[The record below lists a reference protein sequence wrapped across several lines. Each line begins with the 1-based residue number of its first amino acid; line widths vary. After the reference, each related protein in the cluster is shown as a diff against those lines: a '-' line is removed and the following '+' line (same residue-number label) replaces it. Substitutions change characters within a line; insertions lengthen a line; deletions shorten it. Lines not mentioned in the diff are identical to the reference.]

1 MSEGM
6 AQVRQGLVLEQK
18 DRAAVDAELAA
29 SVKEARVWVER
40 EATAREKGDMTL
52 SRNLS
57 TAREAVEEA
66 VKASE
71 ALEQRVNT
79 TLQNQQTVVQQL
91 QQFVSEEAEAKE
103 GNFRS
108 LSERVR
114 EEVLKQGDG
123 DHSQTREGLAKVVE
137 ALQQERR
144 ARSEGDNK
152 LREDCRDA
160 VQKEMRARLERDSK
174 FREELDRE
182 AKSRGESIEVIEL
195 AIAECRHGLESHTH
209 ELHVE
214 PGAEQD
220 SGLSQQRAPQQQ
232 GYPGGSLD
240 LQGQMP
246 SGDDQ
251 SGASEAPF
259 SPASGGGNME
269 RFMPSSPAGGGAGMA
284 RRAS

>member
-1 MSEGM
+1 MSI
-6 AQVRQGLVLEQK
+6 
-18 DRAAVDAELAA
+18 
-29 SVKEARVWVER
+29 
-40 EATAREKGDMTL
+40 
-52 SRNLS
+52 SRNLN

-66 VKASE
+66 VKSQE
-71 ALEQRVNT
+71 ILEQRVNAA
-79 TLQNQQTVVQQL
+79 LQQHQSVVTNIQQTLMEQQDKDMDVGAISAKVQDEIMHT
-91 QQFVSEEAEAKE
+91 V
-103 GNFRS
+103 
-108 LSERVR
+108 
-114 EEVLKQGDG
+114 GDELR
-123 DHSQTREGLAKVVE
+123 QTRDGLAKVVE

-144 ARSEGDNK
+144 ARSESDNK

-251 SGASEAPF
+251 SGASEAQF

-284 RRAS
+284 RRASMI